1 MKNLIR
7 SIVILLAV
15 IAIISFREPTLTI
28 WMIGDST
35 MSVKQPD
42 KWPETGWGMP
52 FAEMFDSRI
61 TIHNRAM
68 NGRSTK
74 SFIAENRWAAIL
86 DSIHEGD
93 YVFIQFGHN
102 DESKEKVGRYTTPDE
117 YKANLIRFVEETRS
131 KKAIP
136 VLLTP
141 VVRRRF
147 DSLNRFYDMHGVY
160 PDKVREV
167 ASVYKVI
174 LIDMHKLSE
183 QLLISLGSDVSLK
196 LFNHLKPGEHPNYPN
211 GIKDDTHFNEYGA
224 ARMAELVKQAII
236 DQKLPFAA
244 NFKQ

>member
-1 MKNLIR
+1 
-7 SIVILLAV
+7 
-15 IAIISFREPTLTI
+15 
-28 WMIGDST
+28 MIGDST

-42 KWPETGWGMP
+42 KRPETGWGMP
-52 FAEMFDSRI
+52 FAEMFDSRV

-74 SFIAENRWAAIL
+74 SFIAENRWKAIL
-86 DSIHEGD
+86 DSIQEGD

-102 DESKEKVGRYTTPDE
+102 DESKEKVGRYTPPDE
-117 YKANLIRFVEETRS
+117 YKTNLVKFVQETRL
-131 KKAIP
+131 KKGIP
-136 VLLTP
+136 VLFTP

-147 DSLNRFYDMHGVY
+147 DSVNRFYDVHGVY

-167 ASVYKVI
+167 AKEYNVL
-174 LIDMHKLSE
+174 LIDIHQLSE
-183 QLLISLGSDVSLK
+183 QLLINLGNEGSLK

-211 GIKDDTHFNEYGA
+211 GITDDTHFNEYGA
-224 ARMAELVKQAII
+224 YRMAELVKQAII